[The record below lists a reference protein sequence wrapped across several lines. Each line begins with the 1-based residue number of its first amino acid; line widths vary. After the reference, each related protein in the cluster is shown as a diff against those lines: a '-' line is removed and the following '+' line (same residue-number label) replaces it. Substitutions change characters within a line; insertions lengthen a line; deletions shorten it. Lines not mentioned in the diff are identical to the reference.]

1 MSFWKSLFGGGSS
14 AGAPAAS
21 APVEYKGFT
30 IRAAPFKEGDKYQTA
45 GTIEKEVAGVRKE
58 HRFIRADSHVS
69 LDEAASFSITKAR
82 QMIDLQGER
91 IFD

>member
-1 MSFWKSLFGGGSS
+1 MSFWKSLFGSS
-14 AGAPAAS
+14 SGASSPVAS

-30 IRAAPFKEGDKYQTA
+30 VRAAPFKEGEKYQTA
-45 GTIEKEVAGVRKE
+45 GTIEKDVAGVRKE

-69 LDEAASFSITKAR
+69 LDEATSFSLAKAR
-82 QMIDLQGER
+82 QMIDLMGER

>member
-1 MSFWKSLFGGGSS
+1 
-14 AGAPAAS
+14 
-21 APVEYKGFT
+21 
-30 IRAAPFKEGDKYQTA
+30 
-45 GTIEKEVAGVRKE
+45 VRKE

-82 QMIDLQGER
+82 QMIDLQGEH